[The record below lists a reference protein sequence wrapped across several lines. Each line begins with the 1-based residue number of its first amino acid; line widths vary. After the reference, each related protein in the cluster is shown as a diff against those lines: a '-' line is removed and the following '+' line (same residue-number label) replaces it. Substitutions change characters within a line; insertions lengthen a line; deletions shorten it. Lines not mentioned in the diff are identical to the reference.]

1 MTPSRSVLISGASV
15 AGPTLA
21 YWLRRHGFAPTVLE
35 RTPAI
40 RAGLGGHA
48 VDLFG
53 PAVEIAQRMELLE
66 QVRSARTM
74 TKELAF
80 ELPGKRP
87 VEVDFERLTAGISDR
102 HVEIMR
108 GELARILYEA
118 TRDDVE
124 YVFGDSIRAI
134 DEHAEGVRVTFE
146 HGVARSFDLLVGA
159 DGLHSNVRGL
169 CFGEESRFRH
179 YLGGYL
185 AAFSVPNYRALSRR
199 TVIYNSTGR
208 LAAMYGVR
216 QTAEARA
223 LFLFRRYEE
232 LEYDHRDRA
241 QQRELLG
248 AEFAGEV
255 GRCRACSPNSIPP
268 TTSTSTRSARSGWT
282 AGRRAASPW
291 SETPATPRL
300 RPSVVG
306 PAWP

>member
-1 MTPSRSVLISGASV
+1 MTPSCSVLISGASV

-21 YWLRRHGFAPTVLE
+21 YWLRRHGFTPTVLE
-35 RTPAI
+35 LTPAI

-53 PAVEIAQRMELLE
+53 PAVDIAERMELLE

-102 HVEIMR
+102 PVEIMR

-134 DEHAEGVRVTFE
+134 DEHDEGMRVTFE

-159 DGLHSNVRGL
+159 DGLHSNVRTL
-169 CFGEESRFRH
+169 CFGDESRFRR

-199 TVIYNSTGR
+199 MVIYNSTGR

-216 QTAEARA
+216 QTAQARA
-223 LFLFRRYEE
+223 LFSSAAT
-232 LEYDHRDRA
+232 RDSNTTTTTVPGNGSCSARSSPA
-241 QQRELLG
+241 RG
-248 AEFAGEV
+248 
-255 GRCRACSPNSIPP
+255 GRCHACSPSSTTPR
-268 TTSTSTRSARSGWT
+268 TSTSTRSARSGWL

-300 RPSVVG
+300 RPSAAG
-306 PAWP
+306 RAWP